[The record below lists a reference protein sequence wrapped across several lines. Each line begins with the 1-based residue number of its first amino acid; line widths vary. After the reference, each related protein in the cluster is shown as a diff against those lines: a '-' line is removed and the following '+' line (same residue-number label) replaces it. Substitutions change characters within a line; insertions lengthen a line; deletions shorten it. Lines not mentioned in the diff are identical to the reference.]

1 MLTGISPARSGVVS
15 NESRPTR
22 DSIPEVVS
30 LVKAFR
36 NACYDTACYGQVFH
50 EAQRELADWDEFRSA
65 ISAKATGVGTIKL
78 RLHGLNLVGKF
89 DWGPLAVNVNEVDEP
104 MNVNNAI
111 PFLSRRTSNDA
122 KPFFPAPGLFRC
134 R

>member
-36 NACYDTACYGQVFH
+36 DAGYYTAGYGQVFH
-50 EAQRELADWDEFRSA
+50 EAQRELADWYEFGSA
-65 ISAKATGVGTIKL
+65 IRAKPTSVDSIKP
-78 RLHGLNLVGKF
+78 RLHSLTLVGKL
-89 DWGPLAVNVNEVDEP
+89 DWGPLAVNANEVDE
-104 MNVNNAI
+104 AI
-111 PFLSRRTSNDA
+111 TLITPSSF
-122 KPFFPAPGLFRC
+122 
-134 R
+134 